1 MNIKNRN
8 RKTGKINSESFHQP
22 ERKKKRIQIE
32 IEPAPKSEK
41 TKTI

>member
-1 MNIKNRN
+1 MNKKIE
-8 RKTGKINSESFHQP
+8 TGKINSESFTNLR
-22 ERKKKRIQIE
+22 ERKKTKSETE